1 MTFEVAFDKCKHNA
15 KIARASWPDKMQY
28 IQLAT
33 NISYMNSDG
42 KIINSDHAAIG
53 NKALVLVNSS
63 GSQVGWLPSQ
73 ADLLAGDWITI

>member
-1 MTFEVAFDKCKHNA
+1 
-15 KIARASWPDKMQY
+15 
-28 IQLAT
+28 
-33 NISYMNSDG
+33 MNSDG
-42 KIINSDHAAIG
+42 KVINPDHAAIG